1 MLISN
6 GMPTSCRSAAKYAI
20 GAFLAIQFTSPASTP
35 GAEAPGSSD
44 ASADTLTLPQC
55 LQRAYRNNLD
65 HLIDLAALVA
75 SRERLRQ
82 ARSPFELNVNA
93 DLTLPSYSES
103 RDIIDNEAL
112 LARIRQEDTRLDYE
126 GRVSLSQRLRNI
138 GELSIIGSGFRN
150 DFSSNRR
157 QDFREY
163 SADLSFAYEQEI
175 LTEPEE
181 ELRLRGA
188 ELSYAAGRSAL
199 RRQRAQLETRVVNA
213 YYDLVQGARQ
223 LEIQKQRL
231 EQSQAALEL
240 AKRKFEIGL
249 IAEVEA
255 LRLQVDELRAQAEYA
270 EAATRIES
278 RRDALRQVLAM
289 DMDTPLAV
297 STSVDFAI
305 LTVDEEAAVAMGLAR
320 RTDMEQQRLRQRI
333 ARIDLQRIAQSMG
346 PSASLN
352 ARVNL
357 TGRGPDPDDVGRTLE
372 RSLISANL
380 RVALPLVDGGRRRGV
395 VRQAEI
401 DLRRMELTVEQV
413 RRQVVLEVRE
423 AVRSV
428 QEAERQIR
436 LLNSALE
443 VAERTFE
450 VEQSRFELGLA
461 NSQELLDAQTDL
473 TQARTSALNAVVSYQ
488 RALQDLRL
496 ATMAEPKELVAGDG

>member
-1 MLISN
+1 MGALLV
-6 GMPTSCRSAAKYAI
+6 CLLSA
-20 GAFLAIQFTSPASTP
+20 P
-35 GAEAPGSSD
+35 APGEEPSG
-44 ASADTLTLPQC
+44 AVAAPPDTLTLPEC
-55 LQRAYRNNLD
+55 LVLAYRNNLD
-65 HLIDLAALVA
+65 HRIDRATLAAA
-75 SRERLRQ
+75 RERLRA
-82 ARSPFELNVNA
+82 ARAPFEANVNA
-93 DLTLPSYSES
+93 DLTLPSYSE
-103 RDIIDNEAL
+103 RRNVIDNEAL

-126 GRVSLSQRLRNI
+126 GRVSLSQRFRNI
-138 GELSIIGSGFRN
+138 GEFSLIGSGFRN

-163 SADLSFAYEQEI
+163 SADLSLAYEQEI
-175 LTEPEE
+175 LTDPEE
-181 ELRLRGA
+181 ELQLRTA
-188 ELSYAAGRSAL
+188 ELSYAAGLSTL
-199 RRQRAQLETRVVNA
+199 QRQRVQLESRVVNV
-213 YYDLVQGARQ
+213 YYDLVQGVRQ

-231 EQSQAALEL
+231 DQSQAALEL
-240 AKRKFEIGL
+240 AQRKFEIGL

-255 LRLQVDELRAQAEYA
+255 LRLEVDELRAQAEYA

-289 DMDTPLAV
+289 DVETPLAV
-297 STSVDFAI
+297 STRVDFTI
-305 LTVDEEAAVAMGLAR
+305 LAVDEETAVAVAMVR

-333 ARIDLQRIAQSMG
+333 AHLDLKRTAQSMG
-346 PSASLN
+346 PSASLS

-357 TGRGPDPDDVGRTLE
+357 TGRGPDPHDVGRTLE
-372 RSLISANL
+372 RSLISANI
-380 RVALPLVDGGRRRGV
+380 RVGLPLVDGGRRRGV

-401 DLRRMELTVEQV
+401 DLEQRELTAEQV
-413 RRQVVLEVRE
+413 RQQVVLEVRE

>member
-1 MLISN
+1 MPVSYRRRAKFFTGVSLMLL
-6 GMPTSCRSAAKYAI
+6 
-20 GAFLAIQFTSPASTP
+20 LAVP
-35 GAEAPGSSD
+35 GSAPGEE
-44 ASADTLTLPQC
+44 AAPPAAVADTLTLPQC
-55 LQRAYRNNLD
+55 LELAYRNNLD
-65 HLIDLAALVA
+65 HRIDLAELA
-75 SRERLRQ
+75 SNQERLRA
-82 ARSPFELNVNA
+82 ARAPFEVNVNA
-93 DLTLPSYSES
+93 DLTLPRYSES

-112 LARIRQEDTRLDYE
+112 LTRIRQEDTRLDYE
-126 GRVSLSQRLRNI
+126 GRVSLSQRYRNI
-138 GELSIIGSGFRN
+138 GEFSIIGSGFRN

-181 ELRLRGA
+181 ELNLRTA
-188 ELSYAAGRSAL
+188 ELSYAAGRSAM
-199 RRQRAQLETRVVNA
+199 RRQRVQLESRVVNA
-213 YYDLVQGARQ
+213 YYDLVQSSRQ
-223 LEIQKQRL
+223 LEIQRQRL

-240 AKRKFEIGL
+240 ASRKFEIGL

-255 LRLQVDELRAQAEYA
+255 LRLEVDELHAQAEYA

-289 DMDTPLAV
+289 DVDTPLTV
-297 STSVDFAI
+297 STSVDFTIVA
-305 LTVDEEAAVAMGLAR
+305 VDEETAVALALDR
-320 RTDMEQQRLRQRI
+320 RTDMEQQRLWTSMARVDLERI
-333 ARIDLQRIAQSMG
+333 SQSLG
-346 PSASLN
+346 PSATLN

-372 RSLISANL
+372 RSLISANV
-380 RVALPLVDGGRRRGV
+380 RVGLPLVDGGRRRGQ

-401 DLRRMELTVEQV
+401 DLQQRVLTEEQV
-413 RRQVVLEVRE
+413 RQQVVMEVRG
-423 AVRSV
+423 AVRTV

-436 LLNSALE
+436 LLNAALE

-473 TQARTSALNAVVSYQ
+473 TQSRTSALNAVVSYQ

-496 ATMAEPKELVAGDG
+496 ATMAEPKELAAGEG

>member
-1 MLISN
+1 MEPRLRKSALFLISN
-6 GMPTSCRSAAKYAI
+6 GMPVLYKVLPVLLLAAAAAGEEEAGSAA
-20 GAFLAIQFTSPASTP
+20 
-35 GAEAPGSSD
+35 
-44 ASADTLTLPQC
+44 ADTLTLPQC
-55 LQRAYRNNLD
+55 LELAYRNNLD
-65 HLIDLAALVA
+65 HLIDLASLAA
-75 SRERLRQ
+75 NQERLRT
-82 ARSPFELNVNA
+82 ARAPFEINVNA
-93 DLTLPSYSES
+93 DMTLPRYSES

-112 LARIRQEDTRLDYE
+112 LTRIRQEDTRLDYE
-126 GRVSLSQRLRNI
+126 GRVSLSQRFRNI

-163 SADLSFAYEQEI
+163 SGDLSFAYEQEI
-175 LTEPEE
+175 LNEPEE
-181 ELRLRGA
+181 ELNLRTA
-188 ELSYAAGRSAL
+188 ELSHAAARSAL
-199 RRQRAQLETRVVNA
+199 RRQRVQLESRVVNA
-213 YYDLVQGARQ
+213 YYDLVQSARQ
-223 LEIQKQRL
+223 LEIQRQRL

-240 AKRKFEIGL
+240 ARRKFEIGL

-289 DMDTPLAV
+289 DVDTPLAV
-297 STSVDFAI
+297 STRVDLTILSVDEKTAI
-305 LTVDEEAAVAMGLAR
+305 AIALDR
-320 RTDMEQQRLRQRI
+320 RTDMEQQRLWTNM
-333 ARIDLQRIAQSMG
+333 ARVDLKRTAQSLG
-346 PSASLN
+346 PSATLN

-372 RSLISANL
+372 RSLISANV
-380 RVALPLVDGGRRRGV
+380 RVGLPLVDGGRRRGQ

-401 DLRRMELTVEQV
+401 DLQQRVLTEEQV
-413 RRQVVLEVRE
+413 RQQVVLEVRE
-423 AVRSV
+423 AVRTV

-436 LLNSALE
+436 LLNAALE

-473 TQARTSALNAVVSYQ
+473 TQSRTSALNAVVSYR